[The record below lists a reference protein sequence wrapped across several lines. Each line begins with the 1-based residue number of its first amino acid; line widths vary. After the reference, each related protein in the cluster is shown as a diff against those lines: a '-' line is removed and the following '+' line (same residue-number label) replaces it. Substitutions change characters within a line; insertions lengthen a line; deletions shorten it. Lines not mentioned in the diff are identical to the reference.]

1 VVSSM
6 ARRGAAPTPGAHH
19 PEEVIAAS
27 QAVLGLLVE
36 SLLHDTRNPLNALA
50 INLEVLNEKL
60 KDDAGAVDPALE
72 KNLRAMR
79 EQVFKVDLIL
89 RTFSEF
95 LVVTAPTM
103 LSELSL
109 TDVLHHAVEV
119 LGHEARKRRV
129 KVKLEAD
136 KGVSVRLDDPSALR
150 FLTYHAVLR
159 ALMRSEATGEVQIAL
174 HRTGDRVLLRVQDAG
189 PAEGEPSPLTRP
201 ALEALGRARSVEV
214 RVHGGRCE
222 LEFVAG

>member
-1 VVSSM
+1 M
-6 ARRGAAPTPGAHH
+6 
-19 PEEVIAAS
+19 
-27 QAVLGLLVE
+27 LVE

-60 KDDAGAVDPALE
+60 KDEAGAVDPALE

-95 LVVTAPTM
+95 LVVGAPAM
-103 LSELSL
+103 LSELGLS
-109 TDVLHHAVEV
+109 DVLERALEV

-129 KVKLEAD
+129 KLKLDVE
-136 KGVSVRLDDPSALR
+136 KGVKVRLDDPAALR

-159 ALMRSEATGEVQIAL
+159 GLMRSESGGEVQVAL
-174 HRTGDRVLLRVQDAG
+174 GRTGDRALLRVQDG
-189 PAEGEPSPLTRP
+189 GGEGEPSPLTRP
-201 ALEALGRARSVEV
+201 AMEALGRARSVEV
-214 RVHGGRCE
+214 SVHGGRCE
-222 LEFVAG
+222 LGFEAG

>member
-6 ARRGAAPTPGAHH
+6 ARRGASPTPAADQ

-27 QAVLGLLVE
+27 HAVSGLLVE

-60 KDDAGAVDPALE
+60 KDELGVVDPAFE

-89 RTFSEF
+89 RTFAEF
-95 LVVTAPTM
+95 LVTGTPSM

-109 TDVLHHAVEV
+109 SDVVDRAVEV

-129 KVKLEAD
+129 KVKLDVEPGLSARQ
-136 KGVSVRLDDPSALR
+136 GDPAALR
-150 FLTYHAVLR
+150 FLACHALLR
-159 ALMRSEATGEVQIAL
+159 ALMRSESGGEVQVTL
-174 HRTGDRVLLRVQDAG
+174 QRSGDRALLRVQDAG
-189 PAEGEPSPLTRP
+189 GEGEPSPLARP

-214 RVHGGRCE
+214 SVHGGRCE
-222 LEFVAG
+222 LGFKAG